1 MLHRNLLRALAA
13 AAMGAAVAFLA
24 LRGPGAHADAAPQLV
39 PAPSVDLPATGEQQV
54 ATLSGGCFWG
64 IQGVFEHVKGV
75 ERAVSGYAGG
85 SADTADYD
93 TVSTGKTGHAE
104 TVQITYDP
112 RQISFG
118 RILQIF
124 FSVALDQTEVDH
136 QGPDWGPQYRS
147 EIWVGDA
154 DQARVARAYL
164 AQLDAAHLWPR
175 PIATRVEALTAFYPA
190 EAYHQDYLLLHP
202 HQPYIAF
209 QDMPKVEALERL
221 FPEAWRPD
229 AVTVLPQKPAS

>member
-13 AAMGAAVAFLA
+13 AALAAAVAFLA
-24 LRGPGAHADAAPQLV
+24 LRGPGAHADAAPQLA
-39 PAPSVDLPATGEQQV
+39 PAPAVDLKATGEHQV

-124 FSVALDQTEVDH
+124 FSVALDPT
-136 QGPDWGPQYRS
+136 
-147 EIWVGDA
+147 
-154 DQARVARAYL
+154 
-164 AQLDAAHLWPR
+164 
-175 PIATRVEALTAFYPA
+175 
-190 EAYHQDYLLLHP
+190 
-202 HQPYIAF
+202 
-209 QDMPKVEALERL
+209 
-221 FPEAWRPD
+221 
-229 AVTVLPQKPAS
+229 